1 MKIEALVEQTCLK
14 PNSSLKE
21 IDESCLLAIKH
32 GFAAVCVPPLFVKK
46 AIEFTRDSEVN
57 VATVVGFPFGYSAI
71 EAKLAEIVLAIIDG
85 AHQIEM
91 VINLAALKNN
101 DWQYLANEINSI
113 MPVVKSKNTKMAV
126 IIEATILTK
135 EEIMACCDL
144 YGAAGVD
151 YIKTSTGFAPKE
163 VTNETVSL
171 IRNCLATTVQ
181 IKVAGQI
188 KNIQAVNAFI
198 QAGAN
203 RISTEFGLELVK
215 EIEQL
220 N

>member
-1 MKIEALVEQTCLK
+1 MKIEALIEQTCLK
-14 PNSSLKE
+14 PDSTLKDIE
-21 IDESCLLAIKH
+21 ESCSLAIEH
-32 GFAAVCVPPLFVKK
+32 DFAAVCVPPLFVKK
-46 AIEFTRDSEVN
+46 AIELTRDSEVK

-85 AHQIEM
+85 AHEIEM

-113 MPVVKSKNTKMAV
+113 MPVVKSKNIHLAV

-144 YGAAGVD
+144 YGAAGVNF
-151 YIKTSTGFAPKE
+151 IKTSTGFAQKE
-163 VTNETVSL
+163 ITVETVSL
-171 IRNCLATTVQ
+171 IRNCLTLSVQ
-181 IKVAGQI
+181 IKIAGQI
-188 KNIQAVNAFI
+188 KAIHTVNSFLV
-198 QAGAN
+198 AGAN